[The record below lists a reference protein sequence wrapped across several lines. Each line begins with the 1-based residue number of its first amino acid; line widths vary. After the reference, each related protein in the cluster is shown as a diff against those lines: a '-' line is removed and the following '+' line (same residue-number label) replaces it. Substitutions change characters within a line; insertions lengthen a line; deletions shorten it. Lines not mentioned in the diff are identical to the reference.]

1 LEESIKVA
9 EAYLEQK
16 DWNIVKTLV
25 VEDNLLQKNTVYTR
39 KKLFKELTDR
49 LKTLPDH
56 LLSAIPGSP
65 LKETKL
71 ILFLAICRTYRYIAD
86 FTVEVLRSKV
96 LLFDTRLTDLD
107 YQRFFEGKFDHHPE
121 MHRLTA
127 ESLKNVKHKT
137 FSILSQAELVQGKGE
152 RCIQIPLL
160 SKSFMQAVCLDNSNW
175 LKVFLMSDADIE
187 IAKRKF
193 T

>member
-1 LEESIKVA
+1 MA

-16 DWNIVKTLV
+16 DWNTVKNLV

-49 LKTLPDH
+49 LKTLPEP
-56 LLSAIPGSP
+56 LLAAIPVSN
-65 LKETKL
+65 LKEIKL
-71 ILFLAICRTYRYIAD
+71 ILFLAICRYYRYIAD
-86 FTVEVLRSKV
+86 FTVEALRTKV

-107 YQRFFEGKFDHHPE
+107 YERFFESKYDHHPE
-121 MHRLTA
+121 MHRLT
-127 ESLKNVKHKT
+127 EQSLKNVRHKT
-137 FSILSQAELVQGKGE
+137 FSILSQADIVSGKGE
-152 RCIQIPLL
+152 RCIQIPLISNNL
-160 SKSFMQAVCLDNSNW
+160 MKAVCRDNPNW